1 MKKIEFRG
9 VKEIKRSLNY
19 IRVPKIKMFII
30 LILKI
35 SEIVISI
42 IQPILWGYML
52 QSVLKINVNEFV
64 RDILLLLFL
73 YIIESIV
80 IYFET
85 YIGTAVNEKIVCK
98 TKRDLF
104 DKIMNY
110 PMLFIDKMG
119 CGELLSHLEGDVA
132 TIIDVFTGQLVNVVV
147 SVLKAVIISV
157 VAFSISWPL
166 AILTVMSFPISY
178 FVIDKFGNIL
188 QKDQVKLRDAMDIY
202 YNKTQEFF
210 LGISCI
216 KVFGAKKIASQK
228 FTSLVNN
235 NKNIGI
241 HMGKMTAISSGIVGI
256 LNFSTQIAVYGL
268 GMFLLIKK
276 RLIFPHFV
284 AFSAYTAS
292 LTEALLDITQINP
305 RLKQAIVSVKRIN
318 ELFFSIDNSQEEWG
332 HSRIPEFID
341 EIGFKKVNFSYGNK
355 EILKNITLKFE
366 QGKKYAIVGSSG
378 AGKSTL
384 LKLLVKLY
392 EVETGKITINEIN
405 INNFIEGDFRKV
417 IGIVQQEPILFGMSI
432 YENIKLG
439 NALASVND
447 VYNAAKKANIF
458 GDISHLQNGFHT
470 VINSKGDNLSLGQ
483 KQRIALARTLLQDPK
498 IILFD
503 EVTSA
508 LDNKSQMMINKAINS
523 LKGTHT
529 LILISH
535 KIANVIDADQII
547 VMEDGK
553 VVDVGTHF
561 ELLEKC
567 LVYKQLFDIEKNI
580 SHV

>member
-1 MKKIEFRG
+1 
-9 VKEIKRSLNY
+9 
-19 IRVPKIKMFII
+19 
-30 LILKI
+30 
-35 SEIVISI
+35 
-42 IQPILWGYML
+42 
-52 QSVLKINVNEFV
+52 
-64 RDILLLLFL
+64 
-73 YIIESIV
+73 
-80 IYFET
+80 
-85 YIGTAVNEKIVCK
+85 
-98 TKRDLF
+98 
-104 DKIMNY
+104 
-110 PMLFIDKMG
+110 
-119 CGELLSHLEGDVA
+119 
-132 TIIDVFTGQLVNVVV
+132 
-147 SVLKAVIISV
+147 
-157 VAFSISWPL
+157 
-166 AILTVMSFPISY
+166 
-178 FVIDKFGNIL
+178 
-188 QKDQVKLRDAMDIY
+188 MDIY

>member
-1 MKKIEFRG
+1 M
-9 VKEIKRSLNY
+9 
-19 IRVPKIKMFII
+19 
-30 LILKI
+30 
-35 SEIVISI
+35 
-42 IQPILWGYML
+42 
-52 QSVLKINVNEFV
+52 
-64 RDILLLLFL
+64 
-73 YIIESIV
+73 
-80 IYFET
+80 
-85 YIGTAVNEKIVCK
+85 
-98 TKRDLF
+98 
-104 DKIMNY
+104 
-110 PMLFIDKMG
+110 
-119 CGELLSHLEGDVA
+119 
-132 TIIDVFTGQLVNVVV
+132 
-147 SVLKAVIISV
+147 
-157 VAFSISWPL
+157 
-166 AILTVMSFPISY
+166 
-178 FVIDKFGNIL
+178 
-188 QKDQVKLRDAMDIY
+188 
-202 YNKTQEFF
+202 
-210 LGISCI
+210 
-216 KVFGAKKIASQK
+216 
-228 FTSLVNN
+228 
-235 NKNIGI
+235 
-241 HMGKMTAISSGIVGI
+241 
-256 LNFSTQIAVYGL
+256 
-268 GMFLLIKK
+268 
-276 RLIFPHFV
+276 
-284 AFSAYTAS
+284 
-292 LTEALLDITQINP
+292 LDITQINP
-305 RLKQAIVSVKRIN
+305 KLKQAIVSVKRIN

>member
-1 MKKIEFRG
+1 MY
-9 VKEIKRSLNY
+9 KR
-19 IRVPKIKMFII
+19 
-30 LILKI
+30 
-35 SEIVISI
+35 
-42 IQPILWGYML
+42 Q
-52 QSVLKINVNEFV
+52 
-64 RDILLLLFL
+64 
-73 YIIESIV
+73 
-80 IYFET
+80 
-85 YIGTAVNEKIVCK
+85 
-98 TKRDLF
+98 
-104 DKIMNY
+104 
-110 PMLFIDKMG
+110 
-119 CGELLSHLEGDVA
+119 
-132 TIIDVFTGQLVNVVV
+132 
-147 SVLKAVIISV
+147 
-157 VAFSISWPL
+157 
-166 AILTVMSFPISY
+166 
-178 FVIDKFGNIL
+178 
-188 QKDQVKLRDAMDIY
+188 
-202 YNKTQEFF
+202 
-210 LGISCI
+210 
-216 KVFGAKKIASQK
+216 
-228 FTSLVNN
+228 
-235 NKNIGI
+235 
-241 HMGKMTAISSGIVGI
+241 
-256 LNFSTQIAVYGL
+256 
-268 GMFLLIKK
+268 
-276 RLIFPHFV
+276 
-284 AFSAYTAS
+284 
-292 LTEALLDITQINP
+292 
-305 RLKQAIVSVKRIN
+305 
-318 ELFFSIDNSQEEWG
+318 
-332 HSRIPEFID
+332 
-341 EIGFKKVNFSYGNK
+341 
-355 EILKNITLKFE
+355 
-366 QGKKYAIVGSSG
+366 
-378 AGKSTL
+378 
-384 LKLLVKLY
+384 
-392 EVETGKITINEIN
+392 N